1 MSAVQLK
8 QKSKVSWE
16 CSEHLLAL
24 DQAADTDLRFNVR
37 LFRACLA
44 DKKRFCPDADT
55 GDAVVRVAVGQHP
68 LLLWAASGSMGG
80 CGSRQVVFCRTLGF
94 CRRQAGCPVSGCN
107 RLRLASNP

>member
-1 MSAVQLK
+1 MLTCLSGVPQLK

-16 CSEHLLAL
+16 CNEHLLAL

-55 GDAVVRVAVGQHP
+55 GDAVVRTAQQGIAHWMC
-68 LLLWAASGSMGG
+68 WAAPTTWAWTS
-80 CGSRQVVFCRTLGF
+80 
-94 CRRQAGCPVSGCN
+94 SGCVVQQPG
-107 RLRLASNP
+107 A